1 MDIDVIRDTT
11 PFLGGDLNTNG
22 NDIVS
27 TLSNPITFKPNTYV
41 DIQDG
46 PVHLEVLSSDPS
58 GVANRASIYAK
69 DVSTSAELFVRDE
82 AGNVTQI
89 SPHNTEGEWTYYS
102 ENNITGKRFKVNM
115 EKMIRRLEEI
125 TGEDLSLIHISE
137 PTRPY

>member
-1 MDIDVIRDTT
+1 M
-11 PFLGGDLNTNG
+11 
-22 NDIVS
+22 
-27 TLSNPITFKPNTYV
+27 
-41 DIQDG
+41 
-46 PVHLEVLSSDPS
+46 HLEVLSSDPS

-115 EKMIRRLEEI
+115 EKMIRRLEQI
-125 TGEDLSLIHISE
+125 TGENFIEIDE
-137 PTRPY
+137 